1 MERTL
6 DFVLLKKTQEKNEDA
21 TRDAND
27 LLHLALQKDVSLSNN
42 FVLQWVYALAYNCE
56 GIYNGPYM
64 YNLIIYYY
72 ILIS

>member
-1 MERTL
+1 ML
-6 DFVLLKKTQEKNEDA
+6 NKAQEINEDA
-21 TRDAND
+21 TRDANY
-27 LLHLALQKDVSLSNN
+27 LFHLALQKDVSLSNN

-64 YNLIIYYY
+64 HNLIIYYY